1 MQKADADFCKQYDE
15 SRAII
20 RQLETAGIES
30 KLVYGLL
37 LNLSNSTQ
45 IIWIW
50 KWKFL
55 PLFEILVAERK
66 DGVLEIL
73 LKTEEDVLDDKGLV
87 VALKEAKAKVFEI
100 LNDLTLEKKNQ
111 RNLEVFVFRYRLF
124 FKEKIFSISI
134 KIIQW
139 NLHKNFLL

>member
-124 FKEKIFSISI
+124 FKEKIF
-134 KIIQW
+134 QYQ
-139 NLHKNFLL
+139 